1 MRRESRQNYTR
12 AVGGRSEGKMLYD
25 LYEPEANCLSEERF
39 GNDRFASFGD
49 GPKFVCGSRGEMDA
63 IVESAFDVVADIA
76 GRGPMAGASVL
87 EM

>member
-1 MRRESRQNYTR
+1 MRSCNQFIEELDKEFDLRRESRQNYTR

-49 GPKFVCGSRGEMDA
+49 GPKFVCGSN
-63 IVESAFDVVADIA
+63 
-76 GRGPMAGASVL
+76 L
-87 EM
+87 T